1 MTILS
6 ADMMANIPKQAIK
19 KLIKLYANVNITDD
33 GAAALGKILEK
44 KARTISKY
52 AVKNAKKQ
60 GREKIT
66 KDDVTKYVI
75 DCE

>member
-1 MTILS
+1 
-6 ADMMANIPKQAIK
+6 MASIPRQAIK
-19 KLIKLYANVNITDD
+19 KLIKEYANVNITED

-44 KARTISKY
+44 KARSISKY

-60 GREKIT
+60 GRAKIT
-66 KDDVTKYVI
+66 KDDVNKYVI